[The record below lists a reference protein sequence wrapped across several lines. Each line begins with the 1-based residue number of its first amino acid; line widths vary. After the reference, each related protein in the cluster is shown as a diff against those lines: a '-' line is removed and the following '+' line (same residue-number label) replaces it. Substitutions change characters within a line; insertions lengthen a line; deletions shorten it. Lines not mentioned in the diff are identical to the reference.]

1 MEVCGLFSPLCVLN
15 FILVWNISPVIYRT
29 RGWYVIWPVADKS
42 KNKTMKKNIFYAAL
56 VCFFM
61 TTACNNSTDSK
72 TVAND
77 ENKDKFKETDMKQDA
92 DFVVMACDAN
102 MLEIQL
108 GELAKKTAMTED
120 VKKLAEHMIADHTK
134 ANNELKELASKK
146 NISVPSILSDKSQK
160 KYDDLVKKTGID
172 FDKAYSDQMVSDH
185 KDVIDA
191 FQKEADKGNDADVKS
206 WASGKL
212 SALQEHLQM
221 SEKTYTTVKDS
232 K

>member
-1 MEVCGLFSPLCVLN
+1 
-15 FILVWNISPVIYRT
+15 
-29 RGWYVIWPVADKS
+29 
-42 KNKTMKKNIFYAAL
+42 MKKNIFYAAL
-56 VCFFM
+56 VCLFM
-61 TTACNNSTDSK
+61 ATACNNSTDSK

-77 ENKDKFKETDMKQDA
+77 ENKDKFKESDMKQDA

-134 ANNELKELASKK
+134 ANNELKDLASKK

-191 FQKEADKGNDADVKS
+191 FQKEADQGKDADVKS

-212 SALQEHLQM
+212 PALQEHLQM